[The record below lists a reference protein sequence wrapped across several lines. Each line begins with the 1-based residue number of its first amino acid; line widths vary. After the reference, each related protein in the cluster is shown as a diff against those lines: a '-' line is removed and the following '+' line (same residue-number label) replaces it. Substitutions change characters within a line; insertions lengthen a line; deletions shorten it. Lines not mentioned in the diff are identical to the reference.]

1 MEAVAQAVS
10 CHGRAPD
17 IHAEACAP
25 PQDMAAVAQ
34 AVRDSPLQLQA
45 RVEGNEI
52 MVPVPK

>member
-1 MEAVAQAVS
+1 MAQAVS